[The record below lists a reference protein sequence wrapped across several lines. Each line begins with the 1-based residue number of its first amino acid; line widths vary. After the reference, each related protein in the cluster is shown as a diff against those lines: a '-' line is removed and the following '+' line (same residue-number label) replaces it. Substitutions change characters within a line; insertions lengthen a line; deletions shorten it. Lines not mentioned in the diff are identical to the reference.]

1 MKYRK
6 YIGFIYFSGK
16 NLTDDIIFNLLGDG
30 NDSDIEDILDENF
43 LVEDNEA
50 EYAEDLSTTESFIVP
65 EPPKPPEPV
74 PSENTSSQA
83 DSGHST
89 QRVGSSRGQSRGKI
103 WRQTNYPDKVHNYQ
117 PLPLNAIRTPIQYFE
132 DYFND
137 EFYELGAVCTNNY
150 HLRKTGKVLK
160 TSADEIKK
168 LFGMHVY
175 MGVFAFPR
183 LYLFWRQNTRLA
195 LIADVMTRDRF
206 TTLRSALHFVP
217 EDQPTSPED
226 RLNPLWK
233 VQPVIDKVKQT
244 CCKLERVPCS
254 YSIDEQMIPFTG
266 RCSLRQVV
274 RNKPRPVG
282 LKNFVLTT
290 SEGLMLD
297 FEIYLGARTAFA
309 ERDLGV
315 GASVILH
322 LAQKVPVNSCLYFD
336 RFFTSVS
343 LLERLTEL
351 GLHGTGTIMMNRV
364 RERKNLNF
372 KADNKMK
379 RGESQQFV
387 CDDDLALVKWK
398 DNKSVMMISNCTGA
412 DNTSL
417 IKRWDKPTKTY
428 VDVTC
433 PKVISNYNRYMG
445 GVDVLDQQIEY
456 YRAFIKTKKWTLKVI
471 IHFLDLAVANA
482 WRLYRNDCIANNVP
496 QNRILDL
503 LHFRLDVAEGLT
515 ETPTKGHLQ
524 PEENDEI
531 DVGVLAVKKYKQP
544 TPSVAKRHDNFGH
557 LPYFDDNITSPR
569 VCKLEVCNSRSKIMC
584 TKCKVYLCLS
594 RGKNCFS
601 EYHTVH

>member
-1 MKYRK
+1 MP
-6 YIGFIYFSGK
+6 
-16 NLTDDIIFNLLGDG
+16 DDIILNILGDG

-43 LVEDNEA
+43 LLEDSEA
-50 EYAEDLSTTESFIVP
+50 EHTEEVSTNESFVV
-65 EPPKPPEPV
+65 PEPV
-74 PSENTSSQA
+74 PPENTSSQA
-83 DSGHST
+83 NGSHSS
-89 QRVGSSRGQSRGKI
+89 QQVSSSRVPSRRSHSRGKI
-103 WRQTNYPDKVHNYQ
+103 WRQTDYSDKVHNYQ
-117 PLPLNAIRTPIQYFE
+117 PLPLNALRNPIQYFE
-132 DYFND
+132 DYFSD
-137 EFYELGAVCTNNY
+137 DFYELGAECTNNY
-150 HLRKTGKVLK
+150 YMRKTGNVLN

-168 LFGMHVY
+168 VFGMHLY
-175 MGVFAFPR
+175 IGIFAFPR

-195 LIADVMTRDRF
+195 LIADVMPRDRF

-217 EDQPTSPED
+217 EDQPTSAED

-233 VQPVIDKVKQT
+233 VNPVIKKVKQA
-244 CCKLERVPCS
+244 CSKLERRPCS

-282 LKNFVLTT
+282 LKNFVLAT

-322 LAQKVPVNSCLYFD
+322 LANAVPVNSCLYFD
-336 RFFTSVS
+336 RFFTSVG
-343 LLERLTEL
+343 LLDRLTQL

-372 KADNKMK
+372 KVDNKMT

-387 CDDDLALVKWK
+387 CDDDLALIKWK

-412 DNTSL
+412 DTTSL
-417 IKRWDKPTKTY
+417 VKRWDKASKTY

-433 PKVISNYNRYMG
+433 PKVISNYNSYMG
-445 GVDVLDQQIEY
+445 GVDVLDQQVEY
-456 YRAFIKTKKWTLKVI
+456 YRAFIKTRKWTLKVI
-471 IHFLDLAVANA
+471 IHFLDLAVVNA

-503 LHFRLDVAEGLT
+503 LHFRLDVAESLT
-515 ETPTKGHLQ
+515 ETPTMRHIQ
-524 PEENDEI
+524 PEEDEEM
-531 DVGVLAVKKYKQP
+531 DVGVSAAKKFKQP
-544 TPSVAKRHDNFGH
+544 TPSVAKRHDSFGH

-601 EYHTVH
+601 EYHTIH